1 MSSLLWFWRDFCEP
15 VPSHFRHAK
24 RAHESGFLCLMA
36 LHTAEHVAKKFKSR
50 YRLNRSKPN
59 LPNKFPFQKLTATS
73 TIAPATGTNEM
84 NMSGESKPSAS
95 LKLVFELLQS
105 VAWKTFG

>member
-1 MSSLLWFWRDFCEP
+1 VIFAGQCQA
-15 VPSHFRHAK
+15 HFRHAK
-24 RAHESGFLCLMA
+24 RAHESGFLGLMA
-36 LHTAEHVAKKFKSR
+36 LRTAEHVAKKFKSR
-50 YRLNRSKPN
+50 YRLNRSQPN
-59 LPNKFPFQKLTATS
+59 LPNKFPFQKLTASS

-105 VAWKTFG
+105 VVWKTFG